1 MTDAPKAIR
10 IGRTPDND
18 IVLTDL
24 LVSRHH
30 AELRRDPAGHFEL
43 IDVGSHLGTFVNG
56 ERITHKILTDQDIIR
71 IGHTTFRF
79 SGGELSQCED
89 ASPAITDAHE
99 TDAHETDAH
108 EVVAAYWAAAEA
120 RDWDAFGA
128 LLADDVI
135 YRGPQTR
142 EQVRGRGAYIRF
154 NLDGFPYDWHLT
166 VQRIVGEGQRAAS
179 WIEFTGP
186 EGTQPGLCFFDLAD
200 DGKIAVITDFWPDPY
215 DLPASRAHLVERY

>member
-30 AELRRDPAGHFEL
+30 AELHRTLDGRFEL
-43 IDVGSHLGTFVNG
+43 VDVGSHLGTFVNG
-56 ERITHKILTDQDIIR
+56 ERITHKMLTEQDIIS
-71 IGHTTFRF
+71 IGRTTFRF

-89 ASPAITDAHE
+89 ASPAV

-200 DGKIAVITDFWPDPY
+200 DGKIAVITDFWPEPY
-215 DLPASRAHLVERY
+215 ELPASRAHLVERY

>member
-56 ERITHKILTDQDIIR
+56 ERITHKMLTEQDIIS
-71 IGHTTFRF
+71 IGRTTFRF

-89 ASPAITDAHE
+89 ASPAI